1 MRKPRLYL
9 GVFALALLLPL
20 LVLAC
25 GGSDE
30 PEGRTSSGQFTAE
43 PTRQKV
49 SPLSTP
55 QPTAVPP
62 MAPTPPATDREGLV
76 ALYNATDG
84 PNWNVNDNWLTGV
97 PISQWEGVTTDNNG
111 RVIGLSLQGNQ
122 LSGEIPPELSS
133 LANLSR
139 LYLHGNQLSGGYRRS
154 WATSPIWILCPSAGT
169 S

>member
-30 PEGRTSSGQFTAE
+30 PEGRTSSGQFTAK

-62 MAPTPPATDREGLV
+62 MAPTSPETDREALV

-84 PNWNVNDNWLTGV
+84 PNWRRNDNWLSDV
-97 PISQWEGVTTDNNG
+97 PISQWEGVATDNNG
-111 RVIGLSLQGNQ
+111 RVT
-122 LSGEIPPELSS
+122 ERS
-133 LANLSR
+133 LAKIS
-139 LYLHGNQLSGGYRRS
+139 
-154 WATSPIWILCPSAGT
+154 
-169 S
+169 